1 MEAILTNIVAA
12 VNDVLWNKYL
22 VLLFLLPGSGIH
34 FTIRTGFVQVRKFG
48 EGMRLVFGNISL
60 KGKETGISSV
70 KATSRLCSRVA
81 RRQPLSMVSSLWC
94 SSWWAPSR
102 RSPWYGICL
111 ICSTA

>member
-22 VLLFLLPGSGIH
+22 VLLFLLLGSGIY

-48 EGMRLVFGNISL
+48 EIYGVIALVCIVL
-60 KGKETGISSV
+60 V
-70 KATSRLCSRVA
+70 
-81 RRQPLSMVSSLWC
+81 
-94 SSWWAPSR
+94 PSR